1 MKQLIVGLLIIAAG
15 AGAFYFLQ
23 QKKTETPIEKEL
35 LVGKWKLNSLDVKT
49 KDSTAYILPA
59 IAAIDS
65 NLTNYHYDFRKDG
78 NVFKSL
84 TGSAKVDTSHYEWA
98 KKNRLTWKENPG
110 DSTSEVFTVTRLTND
125 SLLLLSKDSATFVF
139 TRLK

>member
-1 MKQLIVGLLIIAAG
+1 MKQLIIGLLVIAAG

-23 QKKTETPIEKEL
+23 KKKTSISIEKEL
-35 LVGKWKLNSLDVKT
+35 LVGKWKLNSLDAKT
-49 KDSTAYILPA
+49 KDSSAYSLSA

-65 NLTNYHYDFRKDG
+65 NLTKYHYDFRKDG
-78 NVFKSL
+78 NVFTSL

-98 KKNRLTWKENPG
+98 KKNRLTWKENTR
-110 DSTSEVFTVTRLTND
+110 DSTGEVFTVTRLTND

-139 TRLK
+139 TRVK